1 MWRPTSSDRDE
12 LGKGACRKESWN
24 QVSSSEEKSQEARHA
39 GLDVS
44 REVESHHC
52 SVSSMTDMRRKRRE
66 ENKRRKMK
74 RERLPRDVKWFDQ
87 SGQEE
92 PGFSECTF
100 NTCFE
105 MGRRS
110 KQVLRELLSVRG
122 LELGCLGSNI
132 VSLIAGCDMA
142 STILHSPE
150 TTKTGTRHL

>member
-1 MWRPTSSDRDE
+1 M
-12 LGKGACRKESWN
+12 
-24 QVSSSEEKSQEARHA
+24 SSSEEKSQEARHA

-52 SVSSMTDMRRKRRE
+52 SVSSMTDVQRKRRRE

-74 RERLPRDVKWFDQ
+74 RERLPRGVKRFDQ

-100 NTCFE
+100 NTCLE

-110 KQVLRELLSVRG
+110 KEVLRELL
-122 LELGCLGSNI
+122 
-132 VSLIAGCDMA
+132 
-142 STILHSPE
+142 
-150 TTKTGTRHL
+150 